1 MVLTKVLLKKDH
13 YETELSLDFKNCEII
28 QHDNEY
34 IYIKMTDIISNKFSE
49 IKKDIIKIINKNP
62 ELYCDCKKIIH
73 DKETFEEVI
82 KVKKNNIEV
91 DNNTNYD
98 VTLLLYGIWF
108 SKNSYGPMVKII
120 EAKNTNSTFLKE
132 DSDSDD
138 EIKSAVQNFC
148 SN

>member
-13 YETELSLDFKNCEII
+13 YETELSLEFKNCQVIN
-28 QHDNEY
+28 HDNEY
-34 IYIKMTDIISNKFSE
+34 IYIKVDQSILNKFSE
-49 IKKDIIKIINKNP
+49 IKKDIIKIVNKNP
-62 ELYCDCKKIIH
+62 ELYCDCKKIIY

-82 KVKKNNIEV
+82 KVKQNNISISIG
-91 DNNTNYD
+91 NYD

-120 EAKNTNSTFLKE
+120 EAKDVKFTFLKE